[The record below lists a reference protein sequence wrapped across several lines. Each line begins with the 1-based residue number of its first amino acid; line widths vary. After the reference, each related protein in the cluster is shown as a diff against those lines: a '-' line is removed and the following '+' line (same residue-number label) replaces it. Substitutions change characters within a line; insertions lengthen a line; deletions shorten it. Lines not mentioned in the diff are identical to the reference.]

1 MNETSTSTDL
11 VGLTAEIASA
21 YVSNNP
27 VPPGELT
34 HLIERIHTALA
45 QVVDGRIEVPVPAGP
60 LQPAVPIKKSITPD
74 YLVCLED
81 GRTFKSLKRHLRAKY
96 NLSPEQY
103 RTKWGLASDY
113 PMVAPNYAKARS
125 DLAKAIG
132 LGQPR
137 VGNYGE
143 AA

>member
-1 MNETSTSTDL
+1 MTDTEKTL
-11 VGLTAEIASA
+11 YYIDLTADIVSA

-27 VPPGELT
+27 VPPAE
-34 HLIERIHTALA
+34 LA
-45 QVVDGRIEVPVPAGP
+45 QLIGRVHATLMQIASPGPAEVQAAPAP
-60 LQPAVPIKKSITPD
+60 LQPAVPIKKSITNE

-103 RTKWGLASDY
+103 RARWGLADDY
-113 PMVAPNYAKARS
+113 PMVAPAYAKARS

-132 LGQPR
+132 LGQTR
-137 VGNYGE
+137 SGYEE